1 LAAGEFEK
9 EKCFLNARDYSTLLT
24 NNSSL
29 GLLLGVYQSIGG
41 DISITN
47 VLGQERSDCIL
58 HN

>member
-9 EKCFLNARDYSTLLT
+9 EKCFLNARDYGTLLT

-41 DISITN
+41 DISIAN
-47 VLGQERSDCIL
+47 VLGQERSDCML